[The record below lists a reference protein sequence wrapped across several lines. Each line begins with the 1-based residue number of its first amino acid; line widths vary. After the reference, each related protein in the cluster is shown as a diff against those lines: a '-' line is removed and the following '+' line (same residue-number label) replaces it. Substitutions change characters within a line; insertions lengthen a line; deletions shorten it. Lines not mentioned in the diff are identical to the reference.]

1 MPPEASDPS
10 RTSVSGFS
18 SSVAGSTFTRLP
30 TKLSEE
36 AFLPEE
42 TRGCSA
48 WGRILVPCLLVNC
61 GIFRGSQGGLPGALN
76 LGQHGRALGAPHVA
90 FGLQV
95 VTSQVLMERID
106 QLRDAAETAGQNRLL
121 A

>member
-1 MPPEASDPS
+1 LQPDPL
-10 RTSVSGFS
+10 GLWP
-18 SSVAGSTFTRLP
+18 AGARSIL
-30 TKLSEE
+30 
-36 AFLPEE
+36 A
-42 TRGCSA
+42 G
-48 WGRILVPCLLVNC
+48 LVPCLLVNC